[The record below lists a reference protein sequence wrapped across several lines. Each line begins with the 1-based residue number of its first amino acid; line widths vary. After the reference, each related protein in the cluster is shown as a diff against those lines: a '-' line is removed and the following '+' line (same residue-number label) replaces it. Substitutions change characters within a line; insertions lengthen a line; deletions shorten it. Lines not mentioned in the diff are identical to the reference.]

1 MRQNFVSNLA
11 LADTQAAPR
20 SSPISRS
27 PTVFARSVRKIA
39 EAVAP
44 RGNVGHLLQAVG
56 LDHEALRDPLLRIP
70 YADMMLLSELAARM
84 TKDVA
89 FGLHVGEQVEQNSY
103 GIVGY
108 SVVSSRTLG
117 EALRTLERY
126 LPIWTN
132 VGAFKLDVEG
142 SVAHFQWKYSNCPLP
157 EPRHDVEM
165 SMATVVRFNRLSD
178 GAAWKPREVWFAHAK
193 PKDVSEHARIF
204 RAPVRFGMPA
214 NALLLCSSS
223 LSTPL
228 RDANPVAHQVITE
241 AADQL
246 LAADP
251 GNANLTQ
258 SVLSFIRQR
267 LCSGDFGLQDASRH
281 LGLSRRTLQRKLR
294 QETSSHRLLVEQ
306 ARRDLSRCLLLGSEA
321 TATEA
326 AYALG
331 FSDPAA
337 FHHAFQRW
345 HGMAPQAYRAAKIR

>member
-1 MRQNFVSNLA
+1 ML
-11 LADTQAAPR
+11 
-20 SSPISRS
+20 
-27 PTVFARSVRKIA
+27 
-39 EAVAP
+39 E
-44 RGNVGHLLQAVG
+44 AVG
-56 LDHEALRDPLLRIP
+56 LDRQALRDPALRIP
-70 YADMMLLSELAARM
+70 YADLMMLSELAARV

-103 GIVGY
+103 GIIGH
-108 SVVSSRTLG
+108 SVVTSATLG

-132 VGAFKLDVEG
+132 VGVFRLNVDG
-142 SVAHFQWKYSNCPLP
+142 SVAHFQWKFSNGSLP

-165 SMATVVRFNRLSD
+165 TMATVARFNRFSP
-178 GAAWKPREVWFAHAK
+178 GAVWKPREVWFEHAK

-204 RAPVRFGMPA
+204 RAPVRFGMPV
-214 NALLLCSSS
+214 NSLLLDSS
-223 LSTPL
+223 LLSGPL
-228 RDANPVAHQVITE
+228 TGANPVAHQVITE
-241 AADQL
+241 AAEQC
-246 LAADP
+246 LATDP
-251 GNANLTQ
+251 GKANLTQ

-267 LCSGDFGLQDASRH
+267 LCSGDFGLQDASRY

-294 QETSSHRLLVEQ
+294 EESSSHRLLVEQ

-331 FSDPAA
+331 FSDPTA

-345 HGMAPQAYRAAKIR
+345 HGVPPQAYRADKIR